1 MRKQTGKMKP
11 AVRLIGVLLLAVLLF
26 SILFVVAEAEHDC
39 THEDCPICAC
49 IRNCESL
56 LHQFF
61 GITLAVNHALVLS
74 AILLSVAAVL
84 VFSYTQASPVSNKVR
99 LNN

>member
-1 MRKQTGKMKP
+1 MRKQIGKMKP

-26 SILFVVAEAEHDC
+26 SILFVVAEADHDC

-49 IRNCESL
+49 IRSCESL
-56 LHQFF
+56 LHRLFE
-61 GITLAVNHALVLS
+61 IKLAVNHALVLS
-74 AILLSVAAVL
+74 AILLSVTAIL
-84 VFSYTQASPVSNKVR
+84 VFSYTQVSLVSNKVR

>member
-1 MRKQTGKMKP
+1 MRKQIGKKKP

-26 SILFVVAEAEHDC
+26 SVLFVVAEADHDC
-39 THEDCPICAC
+39 THEGCPICAC
-49 IRNCESL
+49 IRICEAL

-61 GITLAVNHALVLS
+61 GMLLVVNHALVLS
-74 AILLSVAAVL
+74 TIPLSVAAIL
-84 VFSYTQASPVSNKVR
+84 EFSYTQASPVSNKVR